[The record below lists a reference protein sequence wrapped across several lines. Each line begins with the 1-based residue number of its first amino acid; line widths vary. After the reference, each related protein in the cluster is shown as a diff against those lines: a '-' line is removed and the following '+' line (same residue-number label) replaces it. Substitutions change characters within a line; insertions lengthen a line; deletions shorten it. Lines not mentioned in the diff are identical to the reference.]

1 MKTQI
6 RRGVF
11 ETNSSSVHSISIIKD
26 DFKSSLPIQFTIDC
40 DGMFGWEVYTY
51 DSPENKAAYLY
62 QAIVSYP
69 TYNEH
74 NKEWY
79 DAKIAKEKLQDLM
92 DKFIS
97 NLESYGIEIKCKYKF
112 AKIFHTEYFAS
123 FNLKKYNYD
132 YVLFVDENGNTSKN
146 IGFLDHGSEAKEFV
160 DYVLSS
166 PENTVK
172 FIFDY
177 RCFIETGN
185 DNDSDYWDREKHINE
200 EFIIFEKGN

>member
-1 MKTQI
+1 MKVQI

-11 ETNSSSVHSISIIKD
+11 ETNSSSVHSISITKN
-26 DFKSSLPIQFTIDC
+26 DFKGSLPKQFTIDN
-40 DGMFGWEVYTY
+40 DGEFGWETCIY
-51 DSPENKAAYLY
+51 DGPSKKAAYLY

-69 TYNEH
+69 TYNGRTK
-74 NKEWY
+74 KEY

-92 DKFIS
+92 DKFIG
-97 NLESYGIEIKCKYKF
+97 NLESYGIEVKCKYKF
-112 AKIFHTEYFAS
+112 AKIFHTEYFTS
-123 FNLKKYNYD
+123 FNKKHGYD
-132 YVLFVDENGNTSKN
+132 YVLFVDENGNKSKN
-146 IGFLDHGSEAKEFV
+146 MGFLDHGSEAKEFV

-185 DNDSDYWDREKHINE
+185 DNDDDYWDREKPIDE
-200 EFIIFEKGN
+200 ESIIFEKGN